1 MPSLFLSKAG
11 GSTDEFDNEQVS
23 ATTYALA
30 ESLCKNPE
38 SALLLDEEASFIGR
52 AIEAGMIVLGE
63 AAPLKTTRKV
73 VVKTK
78 AQKVNH
84 LQQQL
89 ALDAAKQNNDPMY
102 AKYIKFRTLEL
113 GYRKQLEKKYKSRAR
128 TAAIKI
134 ASGGENPLKKPA
146 PVVTKK

>member
-1 MPSLFLSKAG
+1 MSSLFLKTVTG
-11 GSTDEFDNEQVS
+11 DNKDTSDVS

-30 ESLCKNPE
+30 ESLCKNPDG
-38 SALLLDEEASFIGR
+38 AILLDEEASFLSR
-52 AIEAGMIVLGE
+52 AIEEGVVALGE
-63 AAPLKTTRKV
+63 AATPLKTTRKV

-89 ALDAAKQNNDPMY
+89 ALDLAKQNNDPMY
-102 AKYIKFRTLEL
+102 AKYIKFRALEL
-113 GYRKQLEKKYKSRAR
+113 GYRKQLEKKYKSRSR
-128 TAAIKI
+128 TAALKI